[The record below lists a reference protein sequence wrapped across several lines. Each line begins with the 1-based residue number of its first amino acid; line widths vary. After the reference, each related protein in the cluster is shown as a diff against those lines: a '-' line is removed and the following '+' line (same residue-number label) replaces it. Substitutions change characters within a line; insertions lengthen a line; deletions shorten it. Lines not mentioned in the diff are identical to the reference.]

1 MPTPRTILRDQLSR
15 IASRLDKAK
24 DGDLDALQSLLE
36 PLKAVSAEI
45 AAPAAMRTMAQRLS
59 SSVQGMIDGESSM
72 DDGVTRL
79 AQGVAKLM
87 TSFEAIG
94 PSPLLDEE
102 REEAG
107 IVPTEIVKASPVPPT
122 PPPPAPPAPIASS
135 APAKAVVESPV
146 AANAA
151 PQASADAEDLELLR
165 RFVDRQKGE
174 LEGFEVALL
183 EREKGIGG
191 GDEFVRRYLHT
202 LKGEFGVLDL
212 PDWAEIIHSVESLLE
227 TNDIGTEGLLRLKD
241 LLQERLGGLHTVQGK
256 IVSPEDITW
265 ILAGARGGAAAQ
277 PANEPAHVAEPE
289 KTETVETSE
298 QPETDPFSSFGLDSS
313 FLVDFISEGGDHIR
327 NIEKSL
333 LCLEVTPTDD
343 EALNMVFRSCHTLK
357 GLAGFLELKEIQRL
371 AHAAENLMDRA
382 RNHQIVL
389 RPQHVDV
396 LLETTDM
403 FRGLV
408 DGLEKMLSGE
418 TYHPPEGIQDLI
430 EKLKNADNLA
440 PMPAMEPEAAKKPV
454 GQILVEKGIVP
465 QSAVE
470 EALRDQSEGDT
481 RPLGEILIEK
491 EGVDARAVGNA
502 LGQQSMA
509 KKPQAQQQAG
519 QPSQSLGV
527 EESIRVPVQRLD
539 MLIDTI
545 GEAVIAQSMV
555 WADPAIK
562 AAGDLSTEKKIAQA
576 SLILRQI
583 QELSMSLRMVS
594 IRSTFQK
601 MSRLVRDLARKL
613 DKQIDLSMEGE
624 DTELDKTVVENIGD
638 PLIHM
643 VRNSVDHGV
652 EMPAERKAA
661 GKRPEG
667 KVVLRA
673 YHKAGSVF
681 IEIEDDGKG
690 LDKDAILRKAI
701 ANGKAR
707 AEQSYSDQ
715 EIYQMIFM
723 PGLSTAK
730 VVTDVSGRGVGMD
743 VVKKNI
749 EALRGTIEI
758 KSEIGKGT
766 CFTIR
771 LPLTLAIIQGM
782 VVKSED
788 ERYIVPTLSILSTL
802 RLETDSVQTVVG
814 KGEIL
819 NLRGELIRLI
829 RLSSAFG
836 KKSASEARATEGGIV
851 LVVEDIVGRKV
862 GIVVDQILEQ
872 QQVVIKSLGA
882 GMAQV
887 PGVSGGAIMNDGSVS
902 LIVDVGGV
910 VKIAS
915 ESAA

>member
-1 MPTPRTILRDQLSR
+1 LDLLSSKLE
-15 IASRLDKAK
+15 IAKG
-24 DGDLDALQSLLE
+24 GDPDALQALLA
-36 PLKAVSAEI
+36 PLDAIAAEI
-45 AAPAAMRTMAQRLS
+45 AAPAAMRTMAKRLS

-79 AQGVAKLM
+79 AQGVEKLQH
-87 TSFEAIG
+87 SFEAIG
-94 PSPLLDEE
+94 TNSLLDAEV
-102 REEAG
+102 EAA
-107 IVPTEIVKASPVPPT
+107 PSKSASAHSEV
-122 PPPPAPPAPIASS
+122 PPAPEPPAALASIP
-135 APAKAVVESPV
+135 PASTF
-146 AANAA
+146 
-151 PQASADAEDLELLR
+151 PQATESVGNFSDDPEDLDLLR
-165 RFVDRQKGE
+165 RFVERQKGE
-174 LEGFEVALL
+174 LENFEVALL
-183 EREKGIGG
+183 EREKGFGGGG
-191 GDEFVRRYLHT
+191 GDEFVCRYLHT

-212 PDWAEIIHSVESLLE
+212 NGWAELIHSVESLLE
-227 TNDIGTEGLLRLKD
+227 KKEIDTEGLFRLKD
-241 LLQERLGGLHTVQGK
+241 LLQDRLGALHTIQGR
-256 IVSPEDITW
+256 IVSPEDVNGV
-265 ILAGARGGAAAQ
+265 LGGAHHRESDPQPQAA
-277 PANEPAHVAEPE
+277 PALVAIPVPAQSVD
-289 KTETVETSE
+289 SE
-298 QPETDPFSSFGLDSS
+298 SVGVMSTFGLDSS
-313 FLVDFISEGGDHIR
+313 FLADFVAEGGDHIR

-333 LCLEVTPTDD
+333 LRLEVVPTED

-389 RPQHVDV
+389 HAEHVDI
-396 LLETTDM
+396 LLETTDL

-408 DGLEKMLSGE
+408 DGLEKMLAGGSYQ
-418 TYHPPEGIQDLI
+418 TPAGIEDVI
-430 EKLKNADNLA
+430 ARLKNAANLEPVPVA
-440 PMPAMEPEAAKKPV
+440 DPEAAKKPI
-454 GQILVEKGIVP
+454 GQVLVDKGLVSPSTIDN
-465 QSAVE
+465 
-470 EALRDQSEGDT
+470 ALREQVAGDP
-481 RPLGEILIEK
+481 RPLGEILIDK
-491 EGVDARAVGNA
+491 ECVAVREVGQA
-502 LGQQSMA
+502 LGDQTKARGATPAPTPPAVAAAAPAPTQAPTQLQQSMA
-509 KKPQAQQQAG
+509 
-519 QPSQSLGV
+519 V

-576 SLILRQI
+576 TQILRQI

-652 EMPAERKAA
+652 GMPAERVAE
-661 GKRPEG
+661 GKHPEG

-690 LDKDAILRKAI
+690 LDKEAILRKAI
-701 ANGKAR
+701 EGGKAR
-707 AEQSYSDQ
+707 AEQVYSEQ
-715 EIYQMIFM
+715 EIYQMIFL

-749 EALRGTIEI
+749 EALRGTVEI
-758 KSEIGKGT
+758 RSEKGKGT

-782 VVKSED
+782 VVKSD
-788 ERYIVPTLSILSTL
+788 ESRYIVPTLSILTTVL
-802 RLETDSVQTVVG
+802 LEPDSVQTVIG
-814 KGEIL
+814 KGEIM

-829 RLSSAFG
+829 RMNELFG
-836 KKSASEARATEGGIV
+836 RDGKPHTKLGGVV
-851 LVVEDIVGRKV
+851 LVVEDMVGHKA
-862 GIVVDQILEQ
+862 GLVVDEILEQ
-872 QQVVIKSLGA
+872 QQVVIKGLGEGVGHVA
-882 GMAQV
+882 GI
-887 PGVSGGAIMNDGSVS
+887 SGAAIMNDGSVS
-902 LIVDVGGV
+902 LIVDVSGV

-915 ESAA
+915 G